1 METIIENITG
11 PVVPRERWLAQKK
24 RYELLEQE
32 FEAYKKGA
40 DAYRKEVNA
49 YRKEVDAY
57 RKEADAYRKE
67 ADAYKKRADAYK
79 KEVDA
84 YKKGADAYKKGADAY
99 KKEADAYR
107 KKTTVLIKGL
117 KAQLKPLLRKVYG
130 KSSEKL
136 DRPQSDKSNRHPPKD
151 PAETKAKRKKNK
163 EAKKELESE
172 IKDWKPSTEEL
183 HCPHCGD
190 TEFKEIGRKVSGQ
203 IEYVPA
209 RFKRIRHHRHTMQ
222 CKCKQ
227 TIVTAKAPPN
237 VREGVQYGPGFHAHV
252 AVSKVLDA
260 LPLERQS
267 KMFARQGCAVAPST
281 LCNIFHRTG
290 EEQDVIAKECKRKV
304 QESKHV
310 FADETTISVQPQ
322 GVPASNKRSKKKKMS
337 RKYRGRSSCHRAYF
351 WVFLSKSAVYYTF
364 SSGRGQATVKEVL
377 KNTKG
382 TLMADG
388 YSGYNCVCSDGKDI
402 ETDTQTRKRAGCN
415 GHARRKFF
423 DTPIEEKAA
432 DWFLKQYQ
440 NLYAIES
447 EAVLSGI
454 FSTEAHLALRTKKS
468 TSLMK
473 AMKKRAESL
482 LGQFEPVSLMG
493 KALRFFLNQWSRLT
507 LFLRDSTVALDNNIS
522 ERMLRLL
529 ALARKNFLFVGNL
542 VAGKNLANILSV
554 VQTCQL

>member
-57 RKEADAYRKE
+57 RKEADAYKKE
-67 ADAYKKRADAYK
+67 ADAYKKKADAYK

-130 KSSEKL
+130 KSSEQL

-151 PAETKAKRKKNK
+151 PAETKAKRKKKK

-183 HCPHCGD
+183 HCLHCGD

-281 LCNIFHRTG
+281 LCDIFHRTG
-290 EEQDVIAKECKRKV
+290 EELDVIAKECKRKV

-322 GVPASNKRSKKKKMS
+322 GVPASNKRSEKKEIEGKKYIICN
-337 RKYRGRSSCHRAYF
+337 KCI
-351 WVFLSKSAVYYTF
+351 VCLIYYTCVMF
-364 SSGRGQATVKEVL
+364 IVYFCNNKNYCNPIHCNYLQKNADIQNDRQIGNEVKR
-377 KNTKG
+377 
-382 TLMADG
+382 D
-388 YSGYNCVCSDGKDI
+388 
-402 ETDTQTRKRAGCN
+402 
-415 GHARRKFF
+415 
-423 DTPIEEKAA
+423 
-432 DWFLKQYQ
+432 
-440 NLYAIES
+440 
-447 EAVLSGI
+447 
-454 FSTEAHLALRTKKS
+454 
-468 TSLMK
+468 
-473 AMKKRAESL
+473 AE
-482 LGQFEPVSLMG
+482 
-493 KALRFFLNQWSRLT
+493 
-507 LFLRDSTVALDNNIS
+507 NIT
-522 ERMLRLL
+522 
-529 ALARKNFLFVGNL
+529 
-542 VAGKNLANILSV
+542 I
-554 VQTCQL
+554 T